1 MKVENEKTV
10 EEIKIAFEQIDAIH
24 DGKAPSVPVLAAMLA
39 EKKRIY
45 RRELKRDLGIFLSV
59 SFVLA
64 ALLVALLWK
73 APAVYLAVQALGFVA
88 IFVYVYRQ
96 KKSRHKEG
104 RPS

>member
-1 MKVENEKTV
+1 MENKKTV
-10 EEIKIAFEQIDAIH
+10 EEIKSAFERIDSIY
-24 DGKAPSVPVLAAMLA
+24 DSEAPSAPVLAAMLA

-45 RRELKRDLGIFLSV
+45 MRELKRDLGIFLSV

-64 ALLVALLWK
+64 ALLVALLWN

-96 KKSRHKEG
+96 KKNRHKEG
-104 RPS
+104 RPL